1 MLIYLS
7 AFFTLSPWGI
17 RILAVSATE
26 FFSGG
31 LIPIPFFPEPLQPLF
46 YALPFAST
54 QNTPFLIY
62 TGTMQGTEALRSIA
76 VQLFWLAALVLAG
89 RLLLKRAL
97 KKVVIQGG

>member
-1 MLIYLS
+1 MC
-7 AFFTLSPWGI
+7 I
-17 RILAVSATE
+17 RDR
-26 FFSGG
+26 
-31 LIPIPFFPEPLQPLF
+31 
-46 YALPFAST
+46 PFAST

-62 TGTMQGTEALRSIA
+62 TGTMQGTEALGSIA